1 MSNFIELYKCDVN
14 FDFLEDTRPHLS
26 DGHINSNTGRKID
39 TSVKK
44 CKEIVLN
51 PENPIL
57 GPYRLHL
64 QNCLESY
71 IEKYSHIHK
80 HPHFNVYENV
90 NYQIYEPSEGYYSW
104 HFENFNCG
112 RVLVFMTY
120 LTNTPNAGTEF
131 VYQNYKSE
139 CVKGTTLIWPAYWTH
154 THRGIISKKH
164 RKEILTGWFT
174 SPERHSNTMNYK
186 S

>member
-1 MSNFIELYKCDVN
+1 MSNFIESYKCDVN
-14 FDFLEDTRPHLS
+14 FEFLEDTRPHLS

-44 CKEIVLN
+44 CKEIGLN
-51 PENPIL
+51 PENPVL

-90 NYQIYEPSEGYYSW
+90 NYQIYEP
-104 HFENFNCG
+104 N
-112 RVLVFMTY
+112 
-120 LTNTPNAGTEF
+120 
-131 VYQNYKSE
+131 
-139 CVKGTTLIWPAYWTH
+139 
-154 THRGIISKKH
+154 
-164 RKEILTGWFT
+164 
-174 SPERHSNTMNYK
+174 
-186 S
+186 